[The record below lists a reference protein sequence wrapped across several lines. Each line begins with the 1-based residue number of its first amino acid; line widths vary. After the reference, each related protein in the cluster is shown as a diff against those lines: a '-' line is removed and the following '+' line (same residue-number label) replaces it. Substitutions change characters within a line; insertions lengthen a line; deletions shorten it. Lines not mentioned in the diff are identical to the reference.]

1 MKASPL
7 AVFLTIVT
15 ILIVGIGLGTD
26 LNPPFTL
33 PLQGGF
39 SHVQKATNTT
49 EIVYF
54 DVIYP
59 DTKPSEM
66 KIAIGSNDWCVDYI
80 MPANDSSGSL
90 TLIHTLGTTY
100 RNNITS
106 IVYTDLAQD
115 KTISDGDY
123 LTITLSHEGSG
134 SEDYAVNMVHVPS
147 GFMDGIFFTW

>member
-7 AVFLTIVT
+7 IVFLTIVI
-15 ILIVGIGLGTD
+15 ILIVGIGLCTD

-33 PLQGGF
+33 PPQGGF

-66 KIAIGSNDWCVDYI
+66 KIVIESGDWRVDYN
-80 MPANDSSGSL
+80 MPSNDSSGSL
-90 TLIHTLGTTY
+90 TPIHTLGTTY
-100 RNNITS
+100 RNNITN
-106 IVYTDLAQD
+106 IVYTDMAQD

-134 SEDYAVNMVHVPS
+134 SEDYAVHMIHVPT